1 MRARVVPD
9 RETAAALLDA
19 SWSAILADETILT
32 TDEIAS
38 LANSTQTSI
47 RFCVLTQLLGK
58 LTDPTLD
65 AMCLQ
70 RGDGGAGK
78 WDPRGFAQKVV
89 VPWNQQNQSVL
100 GGSGDPYVSN
110 PLRRPR
116 VDHGLD
122 QMSDREQWSRLG
134 ALLQDVETRNQPS
147 HTRHKFDQL
156 LAAVRDRLRDLTFTY
171 VVPPRVS
178 IRQAETLIT
187 GFLSDRSGG
196 ERGLAVTAA
205 LFETFKDQLG
215 LYREV
220 RRGVINAT
228 DAATDAAADLEC
240 VGTGG
245 GVALAVEVKE
255 RRIGKGDVTMA
266 IAKARAHAISELLLC
281 TEGVLSAEVAE
292 VEAVCGN
299 AWASGTNV
307 YLATIADLMRGGL
320 PLAGEAGVR
329 SFVVAVGGHLDRFST
344 QPRHRKAWKSA
355 LDRLGL

>member
-1 MRARVVPD
+1 VVPD
-9 RETAAALLDA
+9 REAAAAFLDA
-19 SWSAILADETILT
+19 SWSAVLANESIT
-32 TDEIAS
+32 TTGEVAS

-58 LTDPTLD
+58 LTDSTLD

-116 VDHGLD
+116 ADHGLD
-122 QMSDREQWSRLG
+122 QMSDREQWARLC
-134 ALLQDVETRNQPS
+134 ALLQDVEARNQ
-147 HTRHKFDQL
+147 HAYTLEKFQQL

-178 IRQAETLIT
+178 IRQAEMLIAS
-187 GFLSDRSGG
+187 FLADRSGG
-196 ERGLAVTAA
+196 ERGLAVAAA

-215 LYREV
+215 LYHDV
-220 RRGVINAT
+220 RRGVVNAS
-228 DAATDAAADLEC
+228 DAAANAAADLEC
-240 VGTGG
+240 MDIAGRV
-245 GVALAVEVKE
+245 VLAVEVKE
-255 RRIGKGDVTMA
+255 RRIGEADVLIA
-266 IAKARAHAISELLLC
+266 VAKAREHAIQELVLC
-281 TEGVLSAEVAE
+281 TEGVLAAEKAD
-292 VEAVCGN
+292 VEAVCGK

-307 YLATIADLMRGGL
+307 YLATIGDLMRGAL
-320 PLAGEAGVR
+320 PLLGEGGVR
-329 SFVVAVGGHLDRFST
+329 SFVVAVGKQLDRFST
-344 QPRHRKAWKSA
+344 QPRHRKSWKTS
-355 LDRLGL
+355 LDTLGL